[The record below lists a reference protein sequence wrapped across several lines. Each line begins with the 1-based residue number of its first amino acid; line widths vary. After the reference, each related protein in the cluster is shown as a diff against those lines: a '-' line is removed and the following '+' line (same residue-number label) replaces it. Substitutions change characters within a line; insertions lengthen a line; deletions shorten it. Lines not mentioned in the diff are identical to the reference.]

1 MNLASIASVPTP
13 WLRCGRFELA
23 LGRPL
28 VMGVLNVTEDSFSDG
43 GRWLDPT
50 AAVAQA
56 LRMIGEGADLIDIG
70 AESTRPGAPPV
81 PAEVEAGRLLPVLR
95 ALADC
100 GRPLSVDTRKPEVM
114 RAVLATG
121 LADMINDVAG
131 FGSAGAVDAVCDA
144 QAACCVM
151 HMQGDPLTM
160 QRAPAYR
167 DVVAEV
173 RRSLAARVSALQHAG
188 VDRARIVVD
197 PGIGFGKT
205 LEHNLALIARL
216 PELLGD
222 GLPVLIGM
230 SRKSMIG
237 AITGRDVDHR
247 LPGSLAAMLAAVAR
261 GARIVRVHD
270 VAATRDALAVWAAI
284 DAAI

>member
-1 MNLASIASVPTP
+1 
-13 WLRCGRFELA
+13 
-23 LGRPL
+23 
-28 VMGVLNVTEDSFSDG
+28 MGVLNLTEDSFSDG
-43 GRWLDPT
+43 GRWLDAT
-50 AAVAQA
+50 AAIAQA
-56 LRMIGEGADLIDIG
+56 RRMIDEGADLIDIG

-81 PAEVEAGRLLPVLR
+81 APEVETGRLLPVLR

-100 GRPLSVDTRKPEVM
+100 GRPLSVDTRKPAVM
-114 RAVLATG
+114 RAVLETG

-131 FGSAGAVDAVCDA
+131 FATPEAIEAVRHG

-160 QRAPAYR
+160 QQSPVYR
-167 DVVAEV
+167 EVVGDI
-173 RRSLAARVSALQHAG
+173 RQWLAARTTALQHAG
-188 VDRARIVVD
+188 VDRARIVID

-205 LEHNLALIARL
+205 VAHNLALIARL
-216 PELLGD
+216 PELLAD
-222 GLPVLIGM
+222 GMPVLIGV

-237 AITGRDVDHR
+237 AITGRDLEQR

-270 VAATRDALAVWAAI
+270 VAATRDALAVWAAVE
-284 DAAI
+284 AATHE

>member
-1 MNLASIASVPTP
+1 VNLASIASVPTP